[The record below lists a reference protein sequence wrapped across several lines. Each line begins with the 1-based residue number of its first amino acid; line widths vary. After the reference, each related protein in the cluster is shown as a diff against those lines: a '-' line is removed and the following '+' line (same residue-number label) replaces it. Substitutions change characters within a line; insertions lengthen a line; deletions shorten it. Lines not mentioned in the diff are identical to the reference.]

1 MSTSTSMAP
10 NESYWLEAI
19 DREHLQAPLEGEHRA
34 DVVCLGGGY
43 TSLVCAYL
51 LKKRDP
57 GLEVAV
63 LEGSY
68 VGFGSSGRN
77 AGMVLHEPHLDRA
90 RKRGSAAVRFT
101 YDETVRTID
110 FIEGLAR
117 EEGFDPDLERTGY
130 LEPAL
135 YPRHDVQNRAKER
148 ACRELG
154 IEVELLDRAAMQRE
168 IRSPRFLGALHFP
181 RAAMLHPGKYV
192 SGLKKAVLARGVR
205 LHEGTP
211 AEGVLEDASGIE
223 VRTPRGRVR
232 TDRLVLGLN
241 AYHPAARL
249 GLVRDR
255 AVTLFSFISLTEPLS
270 DAHWSEIGWSAR
282 KGYSDKRRVHNYV
295 RLTGKR
301 ILFGGRVR
309 YHFGLESPRAIE
321 EVYANLRRELV
332 STFPSLHD
340 VRLTHRWCGPVAIT
354 ARRTPQIGRIG
365 RIGKSGGSG
374 NVFFALGYSGIG
386 VSLGTLSGRVLADL
400 VAENED
406 PWADLLYL
414 HDPLAPLPPE
424 PFRFLGFQG
433 GYYAM
438 RLLDFLDRRF

>member
-1 MSTSTSMAP
+1 MSRSIAP

-19 DREHLQAPLEGEHRA
+19 DRDHLEPPLAGDHRA

-57 GLEVAV
+57 SLEVAV

-77 AGMVLHEPHLDRA
+77 AGMVLHEPHLDRV
-90 RKRGSAAVRFT
+90 RKRGASAVRFT
-101 YDETVRTID
+101 YDETVRTVD
-110 FIEGLAR
+110 FIDGLAR
-117 EEGFDPDLERTGY
+117 EEGFDPELERTGY

-135 YPRHDVQNRAKER
+135 VPRHEVQNAAK
-148 ACRELG
+148 AKASREIG
-154 IEVELLDRAAMQRE
+154 IELELLDREAMQRQ

-181 RAAMLHPGKYV
+181 RAAMLHPGRYV
-192 SGLKKAVLARGVR
+192 SGLKNAVLARGVR
-205 LHEGTP
+205 LFEGTS
-211 AEGVLEDASGIE
+211 ADSVTEDASGVE
-223 VRTPRGRVR
+223 VRTAGGRVR
-232 TDRLVLGLN
+232 AGRLVLGLN
-241 AYHPAARL
+241 AYHPSARL

-255 AVTLFSFISLTEPLS
+255 AVTLFSFILLTEPLS
-270 DAHWSEIGWSAR
+270 DTHWREVGWSGR

-295 RLTGKR
+295 RLTGRR

-309 YHFGLESPRAIE
+309 YHFGLESPREIE
-321 EVYANLRRELV
+321 EVYGNLKRELLA
-332 STFPSLHD
+332 TFPSLDD
-340 VRLTHRWCGPVAIT
+340 VRITHRWCGPVAIT
-354 ARRTPQIGRIG
+354 ARRTPEIGRTG
-365 RIGKSGGSG
+365 RGG
-374 NVFFALGYSGIG
+374 NVFYALGYSGMG

-400 VAENED
+400 VAGNEE
-406 PWADLLYL
+406 PWRDLLYL

-438 RLLDFLDRRF
+438 RFMDFLDRRL

>member
-1 MSTSTSMAP
+1 MASAP

-19 DREHLQAPLEGEHRA
+19 EREQLEAPLEGEHRA

-57 GLEVAV
+57 GLEVSV
-63 LEGSY
+63 LEGNY

-77 AGMVLHEPHLDRA
+77 AGMVLHEPHSERA
-90 RKRGSAAVRFT
+90 RKRGAEAVRFT
-101 YDETVRTID
+101 YEETVGTID

-117 EEGFDPDLERTGY
+117 EEGFDPELERTGY
-130 LEPAL
+130 LEPSL
-135 YPRHDVQNRAKER
+135 YPRHEVQNAAKQR
-148 ACRELG
+148 KCRELG
-154 IEVELLDRAAMQRE
+154 IELELLDREAMQRE
-168 IRSPRFLGALHFP
+168 IRSRRFLGALHYP
-181 RAAMLHPGKYV
+181 RAAALHPGKYV
-192 SGLKKAVLARGVR
+192 SGLKRAVLARGVR
-205 LHEGTP
+205 LFENTP
-211 AEGVLEDASGIE
+211 VEAVNEDASGIE
-223 VRTPRGRVR
+223 VRAAGGRLR

-255 AVTLFSFISLTEPLS
+255 AVTLFSFIILTEPLS
-270 DAHWSEIGWSAR
+270 DEHWREIGWSGR

-309 YHFGLESPRAIE
+309 YHFGLESPREIE
-321 EVYANLRRELV
+321 GIYANLRAELLA
-332 STFPSLHD
+332 TFPSLGD
-340 VRLTHRWCGPVAIT
+340 VRLTHRWCGPVAISW
-354 ARRTPQIGRIG
+354 RRTPEIGRAG
-365 RIGKSGGSG
+365 RSG
-374 NVFFALGYSGIG
+374 NVFYALGYSGMG

-400 VAENED
+400 VAGNED
-406 PWADLLYL
+406 PWQELLYL

-433 GYYAM
+433 GYYGM
-438 RLLDFLDRRF
+438 RLMDFLDRRF